1 MAASDL
7 VRINAAMDELEKKGY
22 EISKGKWDCS
32 SCTTADFDT
41 NKFVYYHEQDT
52 EKLNSAQCIP
62 RGDIFYIGWGEDG
75 DLDEICAA
83 FENQELIVI
92 KPESTA
98 TRIGL
103 R

>member
-1 MAASDL
+1 MMSDL
-7 VRINAAMDELEKKGY
+7 VRINVAMETLELKGY
-22 EISKGKWDCS
+22 EISKGKWCCS
-32 SCTTADFDT
+32 NCTTADFNTD
-41 NKFVYYHEQDT
+41 KFVYYHEQDR
-52 EKLNSAQCIP
+52 ERLNSAECIP

-75 DLDEICAA
+75 DLDEICRE
-83 FENQELIVI
+83 FEIVGFTVI